1 VGVMT
6 AYDQLLD
13 RFDGVRRN
21 GNSTMARCPAHD
33 DHTRLAALNLGWA
46 DLYDDPRGGRPDR

>member
-1 VGVMT
+1 MT